1 MTMIRI
7 GEFSRLARVP
17 VPTLRFYDQMGLLR
31 PVEVDRF
38 TGYRYYSHEQ
48 LARLHRILAL
58 KGLGFELEQIANLL
72 DGAVD
77 ADALRAML
85 MLRQTQIHKE
95 LESAQQQLR
104 EVDTWL
110 RRMDDEGESGRHEVL
125 LRRVEPVLVAQVRE
139 QLPNH
144 GAVGALFGEVY
155 KALGKYVETAIAANP
170 GEGGNTMV
178 IWYDGEFK
186 ETGVDGAAAF
196 VLRHPVPSAGR
207 MEVVELPAITVAATV
222 HRGDYESIGEAH
234 AAVLRWIGASDYRIA
249 GPDREV
255 YLYNRAPIRRD
266 DDTYV
271 TEIQYPVERRDAP
284 SGASKPLP

>member
-1 MTMIRI
+1 MIRI

-17 VPTLRFYDQMGLLR
+17 VPTLRFYDQAGLLR
-31 PVEVDRF
+31 PAEVDRF

-72 DGAVD
+72 DGAFD
-77 ADALRAML
+77 ADAMRAML
-85 MLRQTQIHKE
+85 LLRQTQIRKE
-95 LESAQQQLR
+95 LDDAQQQLR
-104 EVDTWL
+104 EVDSWL
-110 RRMDDEGESGRHEVL
+110 RQLEKDGEKGRHDVL
-125 LRRVEPVLVAQVRE
+125 LRRVEPVLVALVRDN
-139 QLPNH
+139 LPNH
-144 GAVGALFGEVY
+144 AAVGALFGEAY
-155 KALGKYVETAIAANP
+155 EALGKHVESAIAPNP

-186 ETGVDGAAAF
+186 ESGVDGAAAF

-207 MEVVELPAITVAATV
+207 MQVVELPAMTAAATV
-222 HRGDYESIGEAH
+222 HRGDYESIGDAH
-234 AAVLRWIGASDYRIA
+234 TAVLRWIWESEYRIS

-255 YLYNRAPIRRD
+255 YLYNRAPLRRD

-284 SGASKPLP
+284 SAASRPLEE